1 MMLLPFALITL
12 AAADATLM
20 MLLPFALITLAAADA
35 TLGVAESLRGGV
47 WREAPK
53 DYASIA
59 REERKK
65 GAKGKYVV
73 AFADDYGLGNR
84 VNVVVSSLA
93 LAVASGRALAIVWP
107 RVDCRHSHR
116 ENCDPTSV
124 DDLFVE
130 ANVSWGLNK
139 HIAPHVVKCRDDRDR
154 KRKTLDRWAMA
165 DPNDRK
171 TADHYRKLDFDAS
184 WRGDDR
190 VLCTYGYFYWGWA
203 LASPRSLEPAPDE
216 GRVAVGRIRRVAGL
230 AARAVARGREAR
242 PRHPREGG
250 GDVGVHLRRR
260 RPRRGANVFNPKW
273 VAVLEAQLDALPR
286 DARVFIAADHESAH
300 TKVKLVD
307 VVRSRG
313 GALLGTD
320 KATANRDSDGGI
332 YDALAENY
340 ALSSCG
346 ELLPRGTGATFR
358 RRGPRGL
365 RAGLERLADGGV
377 RRAAQGPPRAA
388 AHQPGALRGPPAA
401 GEPEY

>member
-1 MMLLPFALITL
+1 
-12 AAADATLM
+12 
-20 MLLPFALITLAAADA
+20 
-35 TLGVAESLRGGV
+35 
-47 WREAPK
+47 
-53 DYASIA
+53 
-59 REERKK
+59 
-65 GAKGKYVV
+65 
-73 AFADDYGLGNR
+73 
-84 VNVVVSSLA
+84 
-93 LAVASGRALAIVWP
+93 
-107 RVDCRHSHR
+107 
-116 ENCDPTSV
+116 
-124 DDLFVE
+124 
-130 ANVSWGLNK
+130 
-139 HIAPHVVKCRDDRDR
+139 
-154 KRKTLDRWAMA
+154 MA

-203 LASPRSLEPAPDE
+203 LTCNSHLR
-216 GRVAVGRIRRVAGL
+216 GL

-242 PRHPREGG
+242 PRHPRKETC
-250 GDVGVHLRRR
+250 DVGA
-260 RPRRGANVFNPKW
+260 PAAPTTARRGANVFNPKW

-346 ELLPRGTGATFR
+346 ELLPRGTGASTFR
-358 RRGPRGL
+358 RWPWPARPSSRWNDS
-365 RAGLERLADGGV
+365 DGGV
-377 RRAAQGPPRAA
+377 RRAAQGPPRGRSSARRSARTSSRRRTEYSVLYAVVDEGEQAGERERQFHVTFSKTVKNACVFSGQPYHCAVQAFQGEDQVVATPESSVPYCEGCAA
-388 AHQPGALRGPPAA
+388 GMTLAYDHCKNHPQHVDVGRLPDYPKRACGQNPISPHPPPAA
-401 GEPEY
+401 ST